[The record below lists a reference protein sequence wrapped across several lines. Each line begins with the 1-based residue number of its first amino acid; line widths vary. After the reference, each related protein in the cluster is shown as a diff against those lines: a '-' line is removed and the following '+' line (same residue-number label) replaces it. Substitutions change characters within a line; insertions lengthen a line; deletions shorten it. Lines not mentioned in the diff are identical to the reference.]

1 MKQCAWMVAAAAL
14 ALERSPPSLPSPS
27 VKALPTRAPT
37 PAETYVLE
45 VGNEL
50 VSLADFTHVYGKNNR
65 DSVYTV
71 EALDEYMELFVN
83 FKLKVLEAEALGMD
97 TAAAFQKELAGYRTQ
112 LARPYLVDGA
122 LLDELVEQAFERKGM
137 EVRASHMLISVDA
150 NAAPA
155 DTLRAWNASK
165 RCAAVSSTERI
176 LKPWHEAKGAVKT
189 LGDEQRWR
197 PRMVHRIPNGLPS
210 KTPPS
215 TPPKAK

>member
-1 MKQCAWMVAAAAL
+1 MVAAAAL
-14 ALERSPPSLPSPS
+14 AFGTVTPSLLSPS
-27 VKALPTRAPT
+27 VKASANAGANPQ
-37 PAETYVLE
+37 ETYVLE

-155 DTLRAWNASK
+155 DTLRAWNRIQALRS
-165 RCAAVSSTERI
+165 RVVNGEDFETVARRGAAKI
-176 LKPWHEAKGAVKT
+176 
-189 LGDEQRWR
+189 
-197 PRMVHRIPNGLPS
+197 PR
-210 KTPPS
+210 
-215 TPPKAK
+215 